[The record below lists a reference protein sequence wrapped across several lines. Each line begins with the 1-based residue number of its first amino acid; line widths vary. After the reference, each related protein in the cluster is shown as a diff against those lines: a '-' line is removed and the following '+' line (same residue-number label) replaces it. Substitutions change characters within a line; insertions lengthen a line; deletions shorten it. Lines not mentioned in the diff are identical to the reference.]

1 MAKVCGRGL
10 GIVCS
15 LIVEVPVRGRPENV
29 APLSQAR
36 LPSSLWGRSPETF
49 FEAAVLLFPVAR
61 SRFYGLT
68 GVQTI
73 EGQPFQF
80 IQCRLVLVDEPL
92 DVGIDGKAGC
102 IRALAK
108 PGLDHRVDI
117 ECDGHYPDLRS

>member
-1 MAKVCGRGL
+1 MGGDQELMAKVCGRGL
-10 GIVCS
+10 GIVRS

-61 SRFYGLT
+61 SRFHGLP

-92 DVGIDGKAGC
+92 DVGIDGKAG
-102 IRALAK
+102 
-108 PGLDHRVDI
+108 
-117 ECDGHYPDLRS
+117 